1 MRARNAST
9 DTAVA
14 GIRTRACPWRSTKRD
29 TPGETSELVTA
40 KVAAT
45 APASP

>member
-1 MRARNAST
+1 MNAST
-9 DTAVA
+9 ETVVT
-14 GIRTRACPWRSTKRD
+14 GIRTRRWPWRSTRRD
-29 TPGETSELVTA
+29 TCGETTALVTA